1 MLADQLGHRL
11 SVGRERLY
19 RRDVVVAHQAAV
31 AFHIGAQNR
40 GQPALDVRDVPRGR
54 AIVRTAHRSVFSSSE
69 LILFHYQFAL
79 PWIRSATGSSRL
91 TDFAPAIPRATWTAR
106 SLSAGDRTKPLT
118 WTTPQISAPFPDP
131 RIRQGTSRHT
141 LKDDR

>member
-11 SVGRERLY
+11 SVGRESLY

-40 GQPALDVRDVPRGR
+40 GQPSLDVRDVPRGR

-69 LILFHYQFAL
+69 LILFHYQIAL
-79 PWIRSATGSSRL
+79 PWIRSATGWLRL
-91 TDFAPAIPRATWTAR
+91 TDFAPAIPRGTWAAR
-106 SLSAGDRTKPLT
+106 SMSALDRQK
-118 WTTPQISAPFPDP
+118 
-131 RIRQGTSRHT
+131 
-141 LKDDR
+141 